1 MKLDVSESIARPPA
15 DEFRFVA
22 TDHVQNHPRWDP
34 QMSLVQETP
43 GPIGVRTRIRRR
55 RAAGESRVEGEM
67 EITEYEPRPRHGGG
81 DPGRRYGD
89 PLVDDRG
96 ARGEGSRLTF
106 TVESDDAPWTGSRS
120 RSGAAFAGSR
130 RWSTAR
136 RRRQPSKETREPLR
150 RGAPATRLAPTSMAQ
165 PISATSVLLAV
176 CRSACDESG
185 ATTVGREAERP
196 ADEDEQPILETDH
209 VPDVDDEPSRPR
221 GKATEREPA

>member
-96 ARGEGSRLTF
+96 ARGEGGQPAHVHGGVGRR
-106 TVESDDAPWTGSRS
+106 TVDRIEEPIRGS
-120 RSGAAFAGSR
+120 
-130 RWSTAR
+130 
-136 RRRQPSKETREPLR
+136 LR
-150 RGAPATRLAPTSMAQ
+150 RIKEM
-165 PISATSVLLAV
+165 
-176 CRSACDESG
+176 
-185 ATTVGREAERP
+185 
-196 ADEDEQPILETDH
+196 
-209 VPDVDDEPSRPR
+209 VD
-221 GKATEREPA
+221 GQA